1 MAMLE
6 KRTVDGVTKYKVDGV
21 PVSKEIYEKTQADQ
35 DAAFAKFKEEHGL
48 RETDMDRATAQ
59 ARSATEPSPA
69 PNQAPVVELKMDTAP
84 VVINQVNPAQR
95 AGTSQAIMPILDTG
109 TVSNTTTDS
118 SGNEQ
123 VLSSA
128 ASDSANAKGTA
139 PLRVDNTRD
148 PNQIWKNR
156 IGLSLGKGLPNELL
170 TNALS
175 GFNHR
180 IVTQSLPQ
188 HRELQGYVF
197 ITRPDIN
204 LSEENIANSR
214 FFSWLASKPVDSVE
228 FSILAALDSECPLTN
243 PHKRRG
249 MPTDAR
255 IPFDNLQAFTP
266 ILTTQLRSLSGFPDQ
281 TLDVWMSPEG
291 AFREQYGMVDSV
303 YEVNNAFTLNAT
315 FNNCIGDPVMLYV
328 RGIMEY
334 ASGVRRG
341 LFKPKTYN
349 QVSRR
354 IDYQSRIYVFKFDP
368 TGRRVINWGA
378 AMVAWPMNDNE
389 GSLLNYQADRAIVDD
404 TREVNIQF
412 QCIGARYRDPLLF
425 ETFNETVAMFN
436 PDLIPDY
443 GAPLP
448 NNGSED
454 SLQYNSYSPIGGDG
468 LVEISEELL
477 PIFNW
482 YGYPIVDPDT
492 NAFRWFVSIEQY
504 NRILREG
511 GVRV

>member
-35 DAAFAKFKEEHGL
+35 DAAFANFKEEHGL

-95 AGTSQAIMPILDTG
+95 AGLDTG

-118 SGNEQ
+118 SGNKQ

-204 LSEENIANSR
+204 LSEDNIANSR

-228 FSILAALDSECPLTN
+228 FSILAALDPECPLTN

-334 ASGVRRG
+334 SSGVRRG

-389 GSLLNYQADRAIVDD
+389 GSLLNYQADRSIVDD

-448 NNGSED
+448 SNGSED